1 MELSELI
8 IKNHWLANQNTSWS
22 ITKSLMVPPPNPVVM
37 PMIKTPNKSN
47 FLHPA
52 RKTPDAEDTATA
64 VMVSQYRE
72 DNKSDVISKIIIYYS
87 MKSIF

>member
-1 MELSELI
+1 
-8 IKNHWLANQNTSWS
+8 
-22 ITKSLMVPPPNPVVM
+22 MVPPPNPVVM

-47 FLHPA
+47 FRQPA

-72 DNKSDVISKIIIYYS
+72 DNRAGVISKIIINYS
-87 MKSIF
+87 TNFFVKKQY